1 MGLDILLGKQL
12 KRDIYEEVHK
22 MGHDDMQRKTTRF
35 SAHAHDPLARV
46 WAQDYANLAL
56 NPAYEKSAAP
66 FSKRRN
72 ASYQPVDR
80 SAGGFFGLTASQKAE
95 MAPRPLEFIGRSIQS
110 IVQAIPPASIG
121 LGLLAAV
128 AALYYRSKR

>member
-1 MGLDILLGKQL
+1 
-12 KRDIYEEVHK
+12 

-35 SAHAHDPLARV
+35 HPHAHDPLARV
-46 WAQDYANLAL
+46 WAGDYANLAL
-56 NPAYEKSAAP
+56 NPAYEKTAAP

-72 ASYQPVDR
+72 GVYQGVDR